1 MIVQEAPSLI
11 ISLFGSL
18 GHGVA
23 FSVKKKKN
31 QNSDNASGQ
40 KYATYFNMMNMKIAF
55 PNQ

>member
-23 FSVKKKKN
+23 FSVKKKN

-40 KYATYFNMMNMKIAF
+40 KYATYFNIMNMKIAF